1 MRLPSLPRTLY
12 LLALTSLFG
21 DISTEML
28 YPVLPL
34 FITRELGAPA
44 SVVGIIEGVAEA
56 TQNLAQGASGWL
68 ADRVGRNKPV
78 ALFGYALAA
87 LAKPTIALA
96 SAWPNVLA
104 SRFADRV
111 GSGIRSAPRD
121 ALIASTVDRARR
133 GAAFGLEGIGDNLGA
148 VGGPLLAAALLY
160 LFRVDLRVIFVIAFA
175 PGAVAFLLMT
185 LVPETA
191 RPRADTAPGHVSG
204 LPRTYWTYLA
214 TVAVFGIGNASSAF
228 IVLRAAD
235 IGVPAE
241 LTLLVYAGY
250 NLVAALAAY
259 PAGEL
264 SDTLGRTRAM
274 AAALFV
280 LAVAFAGLAFAS
292 SGWLVALL
300 FGLYG
305 VHRGALRAVGKAL
318 AVDLAPGEL
327 RATGVGL
334 YSGTLGLTAL
344 VAGPVA
350 GYLWDAA
357 GPAATFGY
365 GAVCAFLGGL
375 GVLRFVRVTS
385 R

>member
-1 MRLPSLPRTLY
+1 MRLPSLPRSLY

-68 ADRVGRNKPV
+68 ADRAGRNKPI

-96 SAWPNVLA
+96 SAWPSVLV
-104 SRFADRV
+104 SRFADRA
-111 GSGIRSAPRD
+111 GAGIRSAPRD
-121 ALIASTVDRARR
+121 ALIASSVDRARR

-160 LFRVDLRVIFVIAFA
+160 LFQVDLRVIFLVAFL

-185 LVPETA
+185 FVPETSRPPVNTALA
-191 RPRADTAPGHVSG
+191 RPTA
-204 LPRTYWTYLA
+204 LPREYWTYLA

-235 IGVPAE
+235 VGLPPE
-241 LTLLVYAGY
+241 LALLVYAGY

-264 SDTLGRTRAM
+264 SDTVGRTTAM
-274 AAALFV
+274 SAALF
-280 LAVAFAGLAFAS
+280 LIAVAFAGLAFAS

-300 FGLYG
+300 FALYG

-318 AVDLAPGEL
+318 AVDLVPGEL

-357 GPAATFGY
+357 GPSTTFGY